1 MRTFCACVVL
11 LLVSVPLRGQS
22 SNLSVTL
29 LTSSPT
35 VEPGGFIR
43 LTLMIR
49 NAGPTDLVEAS
60 AGVSSTS
67 FGIFGPEP
75 VWSPESFPGGWTPT
89 FFLECALTDCSPR
102 MVGFRAARF
111 SSGTSALFTIVV
123 RVDRPAGATN
133 MICGRLFARLTDQLA
148 FSCTT
153 VTVAGSGPAPTAPTQ
168 LSALGG
174 PIVSDTFNPPIWDL
188 THDPAQ
194 RLYLLTSIR
203 PVSLPGGVFGGAL
216 VASRIDVTGQPL
228 SGSVD
233 LTSAFAAFTSDF
245 PGVPRTAYGAHLSDG
260 INTGGFLVTWLQA
273 GTIYARAVFPQD
285 LSVGPLNVLGTGVRG
300 GHPQVRNPVVA
311 YSETTGEF
319 LVVWHDCFGLRP
331 DCQLVGRRVGLGGQP
346 IGSVLDLG
354 SASSSNVVWNPVT
367 DEFGIAYTIPSRL
380 SETRFMRV
388 SAAGVVLDRRIINEF
403 RLFGGLSYIAV
414 NTLSGSYVVVWT
426 DLGGAYGAELSSSG
440 ALVSKG
446 LISSTLFGG
455 DESGT
460 RRLAFN
466 PVSET
471 FLLVHE
477 GQDFS
482 GRGLKLAVEL
492 NRYGAPLSA
501 AVPLVDLE
509 VLSIVASRSDGA
521 DWRVLGLARTS
532 FQSTPPVT
540 RGVAT
545 SSRNGGSDARLGG
558 CTTPDPFASLGSG
571 SGACYAG
578 GWLPPGF
585 PVPGFPAS
593 SSVTPPPAPP
603 PAPPPSPPGGC
614 TTPDPFVALGG
625 GTCANGGWLPP
636 GITPPPPPPPGSPP
650 PTSPGG
656 CATPDPFVSLGG
668 GTCANGGWYPPG
680 STPPPAPPSSP
691 LPVPGGC
698 TTPDPFVSIGGGV
711 CVNGGWKPRG

>member
-1 MRTFCACVVL
+1 
-11 LLVSVPLRGQS
+11 
-22 SNLSVTL
+22 
-29 LTSSPT
+29 
-35 VEPGGFIR
+35 
-43 LTLMIR
+43 
-49 NAGPTDLVEAS
+49 
-60 AGVSSTS
+60 
-67 FGIFGPEP
+67 
-75 VWSPESFPGGWTPT
+75 
-89 FFLECALTDCSPR
+89 
-102 MVGFRAARF
+102 MVGFSAARF

-123 RVDRPAGATN
+123 RIDRPAGATN
-133 MICGRLFARLTDQLA
+133 TFCGRLFARLTDQLA

-153 VTVAGSGPAPTAPTQ
+153 VTVAGSGHAPTLPTQ
-168 LSALGG
+168 LSTLGG
-174 PIVSDTFNPPIWDL
+174 PIVPDTFNPPIWDL
-188 THDPAQ
+188 TYDPAQ

-216 VASRIDVTGQPL
+216 VASRLDVTGQPL

-233 LTSAFAAFTSDF
+233 LTRAFAAFTSDF
-245 PGVPRTAYGAHLSDG
+245 PGVPRVAYGAHLSDG
-260 INTGGFLVTWLQA
+260 INTGGFMVTWLQA
-273 GTIYARAVFPQD
+273 GTIYARSVFPQD

-319 LVVWHDCFGLRP
+319 LVVWQDCVGLRP
-331 DCQLVGRRVGLGGQP
+331 DCLLLGRRVGLDGQP

-354 SASSSNVVWNPVT
+354 AGVNANVVWNPIT
-367 DEFGIAYTIPSRL
+367 DEFGIAYPNPLRL
-380 SETRFMRV
+380 SEIRFIRV
-388 SAAGVVLDRRIINEF
+388 SAAGVVLDSRIINEF
-403 RLFGGLSYIAV
+403 RLFGGLSYLAV

-446 LISSTLFGG
+446 LISSTIQVGN
-455 DESGT
+455 ESDT

-477 GQDFS
+477 GEDLS

-509 VLSIVASRSDGA
+509 VLSIAASRLDGA

-532 FQSTPPVT
+532 FQSTSPVT

-545 SSRNGGSDARLGG
+545 STRNGGSDARLGG
-558 CTTPDPFASLGSG
+558 CTSPDPFASLGTG
-571 SGACYAG
+571 SGFCYDG

-585 PVPGFPAS
+585 PVPGLPS
-593 SSVTPPPAPP
+593 SSPATPPPAPP
-603 PAPPPSPPGGC
+603 PAPPSAPPSPPPPGGC
-614 TTPDPFVALGG
+614 T
-625 GTCANGGWLPP
+625 
-636 GITPPPPPPPGSPP
+636 
-650 PTSPGG
+650 
-656 CATPDPFVSLGG
+656 TPDPFVSLGG

-680 STPPPAPPSSP
+680 ITPPAPLPPGPTP
-691 LPVPGGC
+691 LPGGC
-698 TTPDPFVSIGGGV
+698 TSPDPFVSIGGGI
-711 CVNGGWKPRG
+711 CVNGGWRPRGG